1 MVNYERLEKVIE
13 KLATIELQKHELP
26 ENYYGFEAN
35 VYPTKYGLQVSSII
49 LTKKPFSQKDADIFH
64 VINREIKSTLKS
76 ALGDYVGNISASVQT
91 AENYEQTKWWFEQQ
105 KNLSENKKN
114 ITELDRTWRDQEY
127 EKEYN
132 RIKNKISKPVENMI
146 ESYFEDDDFISL
158 YDTEEKRIITYYK
171 KTQELYFNRDIADY
185 MSEVLPLYLW
195 ARHGQYIISDL
206 FEENFPEYK
215 VKTVTAAGMF

>member
-26 ENYYGFEAN
+26 ENYYGFKAN

-49 LTKKPFSQKDADIFH
+49 LTKKPFSQKDSDTFQ
-64 VINREIKSTLKS
+64 VINKEIKTTLKS

-91 AENYEQTKWWFEQQ
+91 AENYEETKWWFEQQ

-127 EKEYN
+127 DKEYN

-158 YDTEEKRIITYYK
+158 YDTEEKRIMTYYK